1 MEYRIRKATL
11 EDVDI
16 ITTQRYRMFNEMG
29 HGNPELQRRATP
41 VYKEW
46 LRDRLGNGRYQ
57 GWLMLAPDEM
67 VVAGV
72 GLWLMDWP
80 TGVVD
85 LAPFRGYVFNVWTE
99 PEHRRQGLSRRLMQA
114 LLAACKAQGINRVG
128 LHASTAGRP
137 GYEAL
142 GFTPSNEM
150 TITLH
155 DKTPSA

>member
-1 MEYRIRKATL
+1 MEYRIRQATL
-11 EDVDI
+11 DDVDI
-16 ITTQRYRMFNEMG
+16 ITGHRYRMFREMG
-29 HGNPELQRRATP
+29 HGDPELQRRAMP
-41 VYKEW
+41 VYVEW
-46 LRDRLGNGRYQ
+46 LRERMENGRYQ
-57 GWLMLAPDEM
+57 GWLMLAPDNA

-85 LAPFRGYVFNVWTE
+85 LAHFRGYVFNVWTE
-99 PEHRRQGLSRRLMQA
+99 PEHRRKGLSRRLMLT

-142 GFTPSNEM
+142 GFTASNEL
-150 TITLH
+150 TITLQ
-155 DKTPSA
+155 DKDLGT